1 MSDQSNSIHQQGN
14 VPLGAVINQTPFTSY
29 QQSGFQAAQN
39 SQSNPDAI
47 GGFLNVVYDRFW
59 RVRD

>member
-14 VPLGAVINQTPFTSY
+14 VPPSTAVNQTPFTSY
-29 QQSGFQAAQN
+29 QQNGFQAAQN

-47 GGFLNVVYDRFW
+47 GGFLNFL
-59 RVRD
+59 